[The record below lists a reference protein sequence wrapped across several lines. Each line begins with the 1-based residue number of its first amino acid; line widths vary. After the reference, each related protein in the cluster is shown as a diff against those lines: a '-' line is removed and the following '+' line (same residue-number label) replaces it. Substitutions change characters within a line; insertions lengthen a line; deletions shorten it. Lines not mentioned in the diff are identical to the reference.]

1 MNEQQKIEEAY
12 ETGRKNGLK
21 DGHSNPSPETKQF
34 MINIQMEI
42 NHIKEKLGEM
52 PTKDEMLLANEKLVN
67 DIFDKAEKKFASKL
81 TEKIVYA
88 MLGAILLYVLGK
100 VLNLL

>member
-1 MNEQQKIEEAY
+1 
-12 ETGRKNGLK
+12 
-21 DGHSNPSPETKQF
+21 